1 MTILGFLSHSYHFVG
16 LQSVPAADKP
26 TFFANSPMKTSPS
39 HSIFPNN
46 RFSLQVQNTTLWKEL
61 KRQAPA
67 VRT

>member
-16 LQSVPAADKP
+16 LQSVPATQKP
-26 TFFANSPMKTSPS
+26 TFLANSSLQPSPS
-39 HSIFPNN
+39 RSIFPKN